1 MNFFID
7 IFYQPFLNILVVI
20 YYGLRLV
27 LGPEAD
33 MGMAVVIF
41 TVVVRIL
48 MLPLTISGNRSEAE
62 RRRMEA
68 EVEEIKLKFSADPVA
83 RNAHIKELMRSNK
96 RVVIS
101 STINLAIQT
110 ALALMLW
117 RIFSWG
123 LRGAD
128 FHFLYDFVPQPKEA
142 LNLTFLGKYD
152 LTHPNPTLNALQS
165 ILIFVLEAEVGL
177 FSPFP
182 ITRQDVMLMQFTLP
196 VGSYIIFS
204 QLPAGKKLFIITSLI
219 FSIGFVTM
227 RQVRYWWHSLQ
238 RRFVV
243 SENSEN
249 SESRSIG
256 DSENQKAGESSR
268 A

>member
-1 MNFFID
+1 MEFFID
-7 IFYQPFLNILVVI
+7 IFYQPFLNVLVVI

-33 MGMAVVIF
+33 MGLAVILF

-48 MLPLTISGNRSEAE
+48 MLPLTFSANRSESE
-62 RRRMEA
+62 RRKLEA
-68 EVEEIKLKFSADPVA
+68 EVEEIKQKFSADPVA

-96 RVVIS
+96 RVVVS
-101 STINLAIQT
+101 STANLVIQT

-117 RIFSWG
+117 RIFSQG
-123 LRGAD
+123 LLGAD
-128 FHFLYDFVPQPKEA
+128 FHFLYDFVPQPKQA

-165 ILIFVLEAEVGL
+165 ILIFVLEAELGL

-182 ITRQDVMLMQFTLP
+182 LTRRDVMLMQFTLP

-219 FSIGFVTM
+219 FSIGFVTL
-227 RQVRYWWHSLQ
+227 RQMRYWWHGLE
-238 RRFVV
+238 RRFKV
-243 SENSEN
+243 ENET
-249 SESRSIG
+249 
-256 DSENQKAGESSR
+256 DK
-268 A
+268 

>member
-1 MNFFID
+1 MTIKMLELFTQIV
-7 IFYQPFLNILVVI
+7 YQPFLNILVVI
-20 YYGLRLV
+20 YYGLRMI

-33 MGMAVVIF
+33 MGIAVILF

-48 MLPLTISGNRSEAE
+48 MMPLTISGNRSEAE
-62 RRRMEA
+62 RRKLEA
-68 EVEEIKLKFSADPVA
+68 EVEEIKQKFSADPVA
-83 RNAHIKELMRSNK
+83 RNAHIKTLMRSNK

-117 RIFSWG
+117 RIFSKG
-123 LRGAD
+123 LLVAD
-128 FHFLYDFVPQPKEA
+128 FHFLYDFVPQPKGA

-165 ILIFVLEAEVGL
+165 ILIFVLEAEIGL

-182 ITRQDVMLMQFTLP
+182 MTRQDVILMQLTLP

-204 QLPAGKKLFIITSLI
+204 QLPAGKKLFIITSLL
-219 FSIGFVTM
+219 FSIGYVTL
-227 RQVRYWWHSLQ
+227 RQMRYWWNGLAAKFKVQKSLP
-238 RRFVV
+238 
-243 SENSEN
+243 
-249 SESRSIG
+249 
-256 DSENQKAGESSR
+256 SSS
-268 A
+268 